1 MSKILIDARMYG
13 LENAGI
19 GRYIMNLVN
28 GLVNVD
34 KENQYFLL
42 LRKKY
47 FSSLELPKNWEK
59 ILADI
64 SHYSFSEQIKI
75 SRIIKKEHPDL
86 VHFPHFNVPIFYSSK
101 YIVTIHDLI
110 KHFSRGASTTTRQ
123 PLFYWLKYL
132 GYKLVFRKAVKGA
145 IKILVPSNFVKEE
158 LVKAYD
164 LSENKVVVTYE
175 GVGENFQQ
183 STINL
188 SRGKTG
194 NQQSTKIL
202 SKYNIQ
208 KPFVIYTGSLY
219 PHKNVERLV
228 EAVGCLSL
236 NLVIVCARNVFYER
250 FKSKIEETK
259 AGKFVNLVG
268 FVPDEELAIL
278 YSQAGA
284 FVFPTLSEGF
294 GLPGLEAIA
303 AGCPVVCSDIP
314 VLREIYGEATVY
326 FDPLDISDM
335 AKKIREVVNDKEI
348 RDMLIKKGLEQVKK
362 YSWQT
367 MANQT
372 LRVYKENI

>member
-19 GRYIMNLVN
+19 GRYIMNLIN

-110 KHFSRGASTTTRQ
+110 KHSSRGAGTTTRQ

-132 GYKLVFRKAVKGA
+132 GYKLVFRKVVKGA
-145 IKILVPSNFVKEE
+145 GKILVPSNFVKEE
-158 LVKAYD
+158 LVKTYN
-164 LSENKVVVTYE
+164 LPENKVVVAYE

-183 STINL
+183 STFN
-188 SRGKTG
+188 

-219 PHKNVERLV
+219 PHKNVERLI

-250 FKSKIEETK
+250 FKSKIEKTK
-259 AGKFVNLVG
+259 VGKFVNLVG
-268 FVPDEELAIL
+268 FVPDEELVIL
-278 YSQAGA
+278 YSQAEA

-294 GLPGLEAIA
+294 GLPGIEAMS
-303 AGCPVVCSDIP
+303 AGCPVVCSDIQ
-314 VLREIYGEATVY
+314 VLREIYDEATVY
-326 FDPLDISDM
+326 FNPFDISDM
-335 AKKIREVVNDKEI
+335 SEKIQEVVDDKGI
-348 RDMLIKKGLEQVKK
+348 RDLLIKKGLEQVKK